1 MNLVL
6 TGYRATGKTTIG
18 KALAYTLQKEFIDTD
33 DSIEQREK
41 RRIREI
47 FEQNGWKYFRKVEK
61 LVVKK
66 LSRLDDKIIAVGG
79 GAFMYKQ
86 NLVLC
91 ENARVILLI
100 ASIDEISKRMQE
112 DSSRPPLT
120 DAQSSSEEIREVWN
134 RRKSRYYE
142 VADIVINTTDGN
154 TERIVD
160 EIIEKLGIKVNN
172 FN

>member
-1 MNLVL
+1 
-6 TGYRATGKTTIG
+6 
-18 KALAYTLQKEFIDTD
+18 
-33 DSIEQREK
+33 
-41 RRIREI
+41 
-47 FEQNGWKYFRKVEK
+47 
-61 LVVKK
+61 
-66 LSRLDDKIIAVGG
+66 
-79 GAFMYKQ
+79 MYKQ

-100 ASIDEISKRMQE
+100 ASIEEISKRMQE

>member
-18 KALAYTLQKEFIDTD
+18 KALAYKLQKEFIDTD
-33 DSIEQREK
+33 DIIEKREK
-41 RRIREI
+41 RKIREI

-66 LSRLDDKIIAVGG
+66 LSRLDNKIIAVGG

-91 ENARVILLI
+91 ENASVVLLI
-100 ASIDEISKRMQE
+100 ASIEEISKRMQE

-120 DAQSSSEEIREVWN
+120 NAQSSSEEIREVWN

-154 TERIVD
+154 TERIVN
-160 EIIEKLGIKVNN
+160 EVIEKLRLQK
-172 FN
+172 